1 MWQAFGKHAAIAFGA
16 GAGRAAMNHGI
27 EHFFSGSGRAAKLP
41 GRKWKTVSGVPIY
54 RDEWGDF
61 VVIVD
66 RDNEDGWYYTDD
78 PRDAV
83 GTAKVMAKGR
93 SAQGRA
99 AQGRRAATI
108 THRYKIIRKQRG
120 LPGSSEKVG
129 TIKLSA
135 ALSDAKVRAA
145 IRKNVGSEWSIITH
159 ESVTPG
165 RRADDAE
172 YVKWLNTS
180 KKLNAQVDATSAAM
194 QQFPTG
200 AMGLTPDAV
209 KFSVEFK
216 AADAAFQRAF
226 RMLQD
231 FNKNSPKAFKRRAS
245 VERRA
250 RRWGSS
256 AQGRRARPR
265 PTHRPHGLPP
275 ASTFRQY
282 STVLDTL
289 AKRGKRKLA
298 VSRAWKDTVG
308 LVVYRPSG
316 RNQGFSIGQTKR
328 GNGYRGGIGPFNST
342 YEAAMS
348 IWHMEQSKV
357 RGLGNKRI
365 PRSPSNQGRRAA
377 PTTKQR
383 KSMGQ
388 KLQAL
393 PWNQASALYKRNHPK
408 YKGIGGYPMNT
419 KQRASGARAY
429 AISSY
434 NAGKLTKK
442 DVEIIFRRTGR
453 KYPSMP
459 KFDGMVCQ
467 KTRKNAKRRKC
478 SSRTSR

>member
-27 EHFFSGSGRAAKLP
+27 ERFFSGSGRAAKLP

-83 GTAKVMAKGR
+83 DTAKVMAKGR
-93 SAQGRA
+93 SAKGRA
-99 AQGRRAATI
+99 
-108 THRYKIIRKQRG
+108 
-120 LPGSSEKVG
+120 
-129 TIKLSA
+129 
-135 ALSDAKVRAA
+135 
-145 IRKNVGSEWSIITH
+145 
-159 ESVTPG
+159 
-165 RRADDAE
+165 
-172 YVKWLNTS
+172 
-180 KKLNAQVDATSAAM
+180 
-194 QQFPTG
+194 
-200 AMGLTPDAV
+200 
-209 KFSVEFK
+209 
-216 AADAAFQRAF
+216 
-226 RMLQD
+226 
-231 FNKNSPKAFKRRAS
+231 
-245 VERRA
+245 
-250 RRWGSS
+250 

-357 RGLGNKRI
+357 RGLGNR
-365 PRSPSNQGRRAA
+365 RGRR
-377 PTTKQR
+377 
-383 KSMGQ
+383 
-388 KLQAL
+388 
-393 PWNQASALYKRNHPK
+393 NKR
-408 YKGIGGYPMNT
+408 
-419 KQRASGARAY
+419 
-429 AISSY
+429 
-434 NAGKLTKK
+434 
-442 DVEIIFRRTGR
+442 
-453 KYPSMP
+453 
-459 KFDGMVCQ
+459 
-467 KTRKNAKRRKC
+467 
-478 SSRTSR
+478 